1 MGFHNKLQTALCFSH
16 LYLCCLEFKT
26 ILFALLQ
33 SLHTL
38 VRLENRIFKI
48 DAAEAVVNWPF
59 DPQRILYFPL
69 CPRISE
75 SHWWHWQKFAR
86 ATKTQNRKAA
96 VELFNRSTRILI
108 GEMCGVRWCSAA
120 TVGPNVH
127 AQLLLCLLHLKAIDA
142 LEFHWDTCIYT
153 CIYTRI
159 YTETV
164 WQTAASTTFM
174 FQRLPLCVCACAAFE
189 TRWLHFFTPSW
200 TRGAR
205 RAAWA
210 HCSQGFS
217 DAIFFFF
224 LAFSAMKIFGI
235 IQIFQ
240 KNKKIKKMRLGS
252 VWLCVCRIK
261 C

>member
-1 MGFHNKLQTALCFSH
+1 M
-16 LYLCCLEFKT
+16 
-26 ILFALLQ
+26 
-33 SLHTL
+33 
-38 VRLENRIFKI
+38 
-48 DAAEAVVNWPF
+48 
-59 DPQRILYFPL
+59 PQRPL
-69 CPRISE
+69 WTDLLTLSGSFT
-75 SHWWHWQKFAR
+75 SHYAQGFLSLTGDIDKSSPEPQKHR
-86 ATKTQNRKAA
+86 TEKLRWNCLTGRLKTLPVTR
-96 VELFNRSTRILI
+96 TRILI